1 ARIAFGGVTRTLLMP
16 HQDVLDIALLENLV
30 IDRKHRAAGIAKEVF
45 HAVIDERADDHRGA
59 GHLVWIVAFVTHGL
73 CPGRAVGSGLFLG
86 LLLLRKIKKGP
97 RRPHAH
103 RPDWDGRQPSP
114 AVRLG
119 TTMIRS
125 LVIILRI

>member
-1 ARIAFGGVTRTLLMP
+1 
-16 HQDVLDIALLENLV
+16 
-30 IDRKHRAAGIAKEVF
+30 VF

-59 GHLVWIVAFVTHGL
+59 GHLVRIVAFVTHGL

-86 LLLLRKIKKGP
+86 LFLLRKIKKGP

-103 RPDWDGRQPSP
+103 RPNWDGSQPSP

-119 TTMIRS
+119 TTTIRS
-125 LVIILRI
+125 LVIILHIEGARLPKGCANHSGHTPEVKGSRHFSAIWAV